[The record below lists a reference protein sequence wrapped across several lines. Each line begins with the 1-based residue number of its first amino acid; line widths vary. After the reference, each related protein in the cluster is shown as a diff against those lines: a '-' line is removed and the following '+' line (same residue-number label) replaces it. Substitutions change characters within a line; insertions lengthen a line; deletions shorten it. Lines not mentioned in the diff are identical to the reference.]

1 MTSTNDGFLQK
12 MQLALMKVW
21 N

>member
-1 MTSTNDGFLQK
+1 LS
-12 MQLALMKVW
+12 QLALMKVRC